1 MGYEQMGDRGPF
13 RFMVAAVSGQSH
25 QREQGH
31 WERATAHQQQ
41 GDHRFKD
48 GGHHLAAKRY
58 LSGSA
63 VPSIQNQVRG
73 SRFHQGHGGQA
84 GPLGLPHAPLRDA
97 VRRQRSGDLPGA
109 APAVTDQ
116 AAQVESRH
124 PGIPTHRSSSGL
136 RSTSFWGG
144 GFMNTHP
151 YLRAYMAGISVPT
164 PLLLVALT
172 VFSIARFV
180 CHVPVPVERVII
192 FPMAIIP
199 NLFGLWNMLH
209 LASRSSTNLPL
220 GVHGAILPF
229 ILAPGGFLLARA
241 LGFLQPTEHG
251 FVYFGLFNVS
261 YWSLLVVFSTVV
273 VVYYLLWKYALG
285 FLNHLL

>member
-13 RFMVAAVSGQSH
+13 RFLVAAVSGQSY

-41 GDHRFKD
+41 DDHCFKD
-48 GGHHLAAKRY
+48 GGQRLAAKRY

-73 SRFHQGHGGQA
+73 SGCDQGHGGQT

-136 RSTSFWGG
+136 RSTSFWGAAKQPRLG
-144 GFMNTHP
+144 LLPADGNFTTANAAARVLIVRRLAT
-151 YLRAYMAGISVPT
+151 RAVSYN
-164 PLLLVALT
+164 
-172 VFSIARFV
+172 R
-180 CHVPVPVERVII
+180 
-192 FPMAIIP
+192 
-199 NLFGLWNMLH
+199 ND
-209 LASRSSTNLPL
+209 ASRQLWPSFPWC
-220 GVHGAILPF
+220 F
-229 ILAPGGFLLARA
+229 YARC
-241 LGFLQPTEHG
+241 
-251 FVYFGLFNVS
+251 
-261 YWSLLVVFSTVV
+261 
-273 VVYYLLWKYALG
+273 
-285 FLNHLL
+285 